1 MLEKLS
7 CIPEVKAS
15 CYRQTEKPEAP
26 LHTLCQLVHLLQP
39 SSGDEKSTNVSVQLF
54 NTGTEQLV
62 ITLENIGQEPLE
74 TLEVT
79 SKLLSTKEKLY
90 GDFLS
95 WKLEET
101 LTHFPLQ
108 PGQMA
113 TFTVTMKASLDFSCQ
128 EGLVQD
134 LSDGETPPRPPP
146 KGFASSRPHLGFQGL
161 STWISEGQTVQSMA
175 ACIEFAISL
184 QCLTNH
190 QEVPL
195 ACAGA

>member
-1 MLEKLS
+1 M
-7 CIPEVKAS
+7 
-15 CYRQTEKPEAP
+15 
-26 LHTLCQLVHLLQP
+26 
-39 SSGDEKSTNVSVQLF
+39 
-54 NTGTEQLV
+54 GTEQLV

-134 LSDGETPPRPPP
+134 LSDGKRLPHFQELTCSQVCIVVSSLRHPPP
-146 KGFASSRPHLGFQGL
+146 A
-161 STWISEGQTVQSMA
+161 M
-175 ACIEFAISL
+175 
-184 QCLTNH
+184 
-190 QEVPL
+190 
-195 ACAGA
+195 